1 MTDNLILTNGAE
13 QGHDDEDED
22 EEEDHELPEWLV
34 DYS

>member
-22 EEEDHELPEWLV
+22 EEDHELPEWLV
-34 DYS
+34 GYS